1 MAVLGR
7 SRSGAPPPDQILDP
21 PLSMSDNKVK
31 EYDLFV
37 GIYFVVKLHIILLDL
52 NCFILKC
59 GTRKLICRI
68 DFDNNRQHCNISG
81 GSRIS
86 HRGWRAPIGGGCGAP
101 TQALFSENV
110 CENERIGSHRG
121 ERAPGMPPPP
131 PLDPPM
137 NMIQFVSMTSR

>member
-86 HRGWRAPIGGGCGAP
+86 HRGWRAPIGGGVEL
-101 TQALFSENV
+101 QRRHFSVKMYAKMKELGP
-110 CENERIGSHRG
+110 IGESVRP
-121 ERAPGMPPPP
+121 ACPPPRSASEHDTICKYDLP
-131 PLDPPM
+131 
-137 NMIQFVSMTSR
+137 VR